1 MDISK
6 ITVEKEKSD
15 CDIYDEDVY
24 DISIKFYI
32 NENIKVF
39 SLKFK
44 SLSLHNGRK
53 KSIIPT
59 DFDEEWSMNL
69 TKEDSSAFE
78 ILKYC
83 KESDDDNDDSSYYVS
98 FQLIHEGNDD
108 LYSNLIMKHS
118 VHIDNMLVELKNIYE
133 LVIESHKNYD
143 NNHDESSDDD
153 SSDDSS
159 DESIDDCSN
168 EDSDNC
174 SDCNSDDDN

>member
-6 ITVEKEKSD
+6 ITIEKEKID
-15 CDIYDEDVY
+15 DDIYDEDLY
-24 DISIKFYI
+24 EISIKFYI

-39 SLKFK
+39 ELKFK

-59 DFDEEWSMNL
+59 DFDGEWSMNL

-83 KESDDDNDDSSYYVS
+83 EESVDNDSSYYVS
-98 FQLIHEGNDD
+98 FQLIHEGNDN
-108 LYSNLIMKHS
+108 LYSNLITKYS

-133 LVIESHKNYD
+133 LVMESRNNYD
-143 NNHDESSDDD
+143 NNHDESSDD
-153 SSDDSS
+153 
-159 DESIDDCSN
+159 
-168 EDSDNC
+168 C